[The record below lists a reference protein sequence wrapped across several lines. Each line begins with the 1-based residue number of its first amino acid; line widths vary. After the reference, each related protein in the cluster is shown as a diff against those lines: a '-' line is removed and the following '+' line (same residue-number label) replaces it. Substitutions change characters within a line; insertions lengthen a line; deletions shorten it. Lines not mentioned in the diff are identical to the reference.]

1 MAYVRYYTPSLRCM
15 VDDFLF
21 SKYLKGT
28 GQGTTKITK
37 KNSRLSPDPVKKTI
51 REIEARDGGP
61 F

>member
-1 MAYVRYYTPSLRCM
+1 M